1 MTWTDALTILGGFAA
16 GFLSG
21 TIGIGGGLLFVP
33 TMTVGLR
40 LSQAVAQGTS
50 LVAIIPTAI
59 VGGFTHLREGN
70 VLVAPALWM
79 GGGGVVGAVIGAVVA
94 VEVPG
99 PLLARAWGAF
109 LVFSG
114 VRLAI
119 QAYTARARTPR
130 TPLSRLTR

>member
-1 MTWTDALTILGGFAA
+1 MTWSDVIAIVGGLGA

-50 LVAIIPTAI
+50 LLAIVPTAI
-59 VGGFTHLREGN
+59 VGGFTHLRRGN
-70 VLVAPALWM
+70 VLMVPAAWM
-79 GGGGVVGAVIGAVVA
+79 GGGGVVGAVIGALVA

-99 PLLARAWGAF
+99 PILARVWGAF
-109 LVFSG
+109 LVFSAY
-114 VRLAI
+114 RLFL
-119 QAYTARARTPR
+119 QGLKTSSQP
-130 TPLSRLTR
+130 PP

>member
-1 MTWTDALTILGGFAA
+1 MTWGDLIAVVGGFGA

-50 LVAIIPTAI
+50 LVAIVPTAI
-59 VGGFTHLREGN
+59 VGGFTHLRRGN
-70 VLVAPALWM
+70 VLREPALLM
-79 GGGGVVGAVIGAVVA
+79 GGGGVVGAVIGALVA

-99 PLLARAWGAF
+99 PYLARVWGAF
-109 LVFSG
+109 LVFS
-114 VRLAI
+114 
-119 QAYTARARTPR
+119 AY
-130 TPLSRLTR
+130 RLTMQAIRQVQKAQKAPQTH

>member
-1 MTWTDALTILGGFAA
+1 MSWGDVVAILGGFGA

-59 VGGFTHLREGN
+59 VGGVSHLLRGN
-70 VLVAPALWM
+70 VLREPALLM
-79 GGGGVVGAVIGAVVA
+79 GGGGVVGAIIGALVA

-99 PLLARAWGAF
+99 PVLARVWGAF
-109 LVFSG
+109 LVFS
-114 VRLAI
+114 
-119 QAYTARARTPR
+119 AY
-130 TPLSRLTR
+130 RLTVQAVRQGRKAG

>member
-1 MTWTDALTILGGFAA
+1 LSWPDVVAVVGGFGA

-59 VGGFTHLREGN
+59 VGGFTHLRRGN
-70 VLVAPALWM
+70 VLREPALLM
-79 GGGGVVGAVIGAVVA
+79 GGGGVVGAVLGALVA

-99 PLLARAWGAF
+99 PYLARVWGAF
-109 LVFSG
+109 LVFS
-114 VRLAI
+114 
-119 QAYTARARTPR
+119 AY
-130 TPLSRLTR
+130 RLTVQAIRQSQKTP

>member
-1 MTWTDALTILGGFAA
+1 MSWGDAIAIVGGFGA

-50 LVAIIPTAI
+50 LLAIVPTAI
-59 VGGFTHLREGN
+59 VGGVTHLRRGN
-70 VLVAPALWM
+70 VLFRQAAWM
-79 GGGGVVGAVIGAVVA
+79 GGGGVIGAVIGALVA

-99 PLLARAWGAF
+99 PILARVWGGF
-109 LVFSG
+109 LVFSAY
-114 VRLAI
+114 RLFM
-119 QAYTARARTPR
+119 QGWR
-130 TPLSRLTR
+130 SRKKPA

>member
-1 MTWTDALTILGGFAA
+1 VSWGDVLTIVGGFGA

-50 LVAIIPTAI
+50 LLAIVPTAI
-59 VGGFTHLREGN
+59 VGGFTHVREGN
-70 VLVAPALWM
+70 VLRDPALAM
-79 GGGGVVGAVIGAVVA
+79 GGGGVAGAVIGALVA

-99 PLLARAWGAF
+99 PLLARIWGAF
-109 LVFSG
+109 LVFSAY
-114 VRLAI
+114 RLAV
-119 QAYTARARTPR
+119 QAYRTRAKT
-130 TPLSRLTR
+130 T

>member
-1 MTWTDALTILGGFAA
+1 MSWGDVVAIIGGFGA

-59 VGGFTHLREGN
+59 VGGVSHMLRGN
-70 VLVAPALWM
+70 VLREPALLM
-79 GGGGVVGAVIGAVVA
+79 GGGGVVGAIIGALVA

-99 PLLARAWGAF
+99 PVLARVWGAF
-109 LVFSG
+109 LVFS
-114 VRLAI
+114 
-119 QAYTARARTPR
+119 AY
-130 TPLSRLTR
+130 RLTAQAVRQGRKAG

>member
-1 MTWTDALTILGGFAA
+1 MVAIVGGFAA

-40 LSQAVAQGTS
+40 LSQAIAQGTS
-50 LVAIIPTAI
+50 LLAIVPTAI
-59 VGGFTHLREGN
+59 VGGVTHFREGN
-70 VLVAPALWM
+70 VLRAPALAM

-99 PLLARAWGAF
+99 PILGRIWGGF
-109 LVFSG
+109 LVFSAY
-114 VRLAI
+114 RLAM
-119 QAYTARARTPR
+119 QAYRARAAKKA
-130 TPLSRLTR
+130 

>member
-1 MTWTDALTILGGFAA
+1 VSWSDLFLVVGGLGA

-33 TMTVGLR
+33 TLTVGLR

-50 LVAIIPTAI
+50 LIAIVPTAI
-59 VGGFTHLREGN
+59 VGGYTHFREHH

-79 GGGGVVGAVIGAVVA
+79 GGGGVVGAVIGALVA

-99 PLLARAWGAF
+99 PLLARVWGAF
-109 LVFSG
+109 LVFSAYRLG
-114 VRLAI
+114 V
-119 QAYTARARTPR
+119 QALRPAPKTPPSP
-130 TPLSRLTR
+130 TS

>member
-1 MTWTDALTILGGFAA
+1 MLLILGGLGA

-33 TMTVGLR
+33 TMTIGFG

-59 VGGFTHLREGN
+59 VGGVTHLRQGN
-70 VLVAPALWM
+70 VLLRPALWM
-79 GGGGVVGAVIGAVVA
+79 GGGGVVGAVIGALVA

-99 PLLARAWGAF
+99 PILARFWGAF
-109 LVFSG
+109 LVFSAY
-114 VRLAI
+114 RLGL
-119 QAYTARARTPR
+119 QAFKASPKTA
-130 TPLSRLTR
+130 

>member
-1 MTWTDALTILGGFAA
+1 MTWSDVIAIVGGLGA

-50 LVAIIPTAI
+50 LLAIVPTAI
-59 VGGFTHLREGN
+59 VGGFTHLSRGN
-70 VLVAPALWM
+70 VLIVPAAWM
-79 GGGGVVGAVIGAVVA
+79 GGGGVVGAVIGALVA

-99 PLLARAWGAF
+99 PILARVWGAF
-109 LVFSG
+109 LVFSAY
-114 VRLAI
+114 RLLV
-119 QAYTARARTPR
+119 QGLKPSST
-130 TPLSRLTR
+130 TR

>member
-1 MTWTDALTILGGFAA
+1 MSWGDLLGIAGGFAA

-33 TMTVGLR
+33 IMTVGFR

-59 VGGFTHLREGN
+59 VGGFTHLRNGN
-70 VLVAPALWM
+70 VLPEPAMLM
-79 GGGGVVGAVIGAVVA
+79 GGGGVAGAIIGALVA

-99 PLLARAWGAF
+99 PILARIWGGF
-109 LVFSG
+109 LVFSA
-114 VRLAI
+114 VRLFMQGRQPA
-119 QAYTARARTPR
+119 
-130 TPLSRLTR
+130 TRRP